1 MIQIGDKIR
10 CRPAA
15 TYDHSTGFPDE
26 LHVEVEGTVEYINE
40 KHHYFRVSYPL
51 PGCDGHECFKFNDNG
66 GYYENN
72 GNSEPKGRSR

>member
-10 CRPAA
+10 FRPAA

-40 KHHYFRVSYPL
+40 KHHYF
-51 PGCDGHECFKFNDNG
+51 E
-66 GYYENN
+66 
-72 GNSEPKGRSR
+72 